1 MKTSMLNKFQRKA
14 LAARW
19 PEVLKKGVAD
29 EVDVP
34 LYTGDLVRLP
44 LAVRWGS
51 GPELDVSGTVTGFAL
66 DKRGVP
72 SVVVHA
78 AGWTGSR
85 VDSWRTWIV
94 NGDLCAKVG
103 EDEARRLCD
112 QTIGRRTEPI
122 VRRTEATRR
131 CSEVAGRSNREDGL
145 RTEAIGRRT
154 EAAGRRDREDG
165 PRRETIRRCSEENRQ
180 CDQATARSLLV
191 HDAMPTEACIRKA
204 MGKSQLLHEFEP
216 LDEHI
221 REAMAKMWLGL
232 MVSGVR
238 TRAGVAIQPG
248 DLLRLPRNVARNRG
262 SQLHA
267 AGLCLGYAVGLD
279 GNPCVVVDAVG
290 EDVPEL
296 VRWRTWVVRGA
307 ECLVI
312 DSREAWRLEAR
323 YDRSGRM
330 RKPL

>member
-34 LYTGDLVRLP
+34 LYPGDLVRLP

-94 NGDLCAKVG
+94 NGDICAKVG
-103 EDEARRLCD
+103 EDEARSLCD
-112 QTIGRRTEPI
+112 Q
-122 VRRTEATRR
+122 
-131 CSEVAGRSNREDGL
+131 
-145 RTEAIGRRT
+145 AIGRRT

-165 PRRETIRRCSEENRQ
+165 RRRETIRRRSEENRQ

-279 GNPCVVVDAVG
+279 GSPCVVVDAVG

-312 DSREAWRLEAR
+312 DSREAWRLETR
-323 YDRSGRM
+323 YDRSGRL

>member
-14 LAARW
+14 LTARW
-19 PEVLKKGVAD
+19 PEVLTKGVAD
-29 EVDVP
+29 EGDEP
-34 LYTGDLVRLP
+34 LYPGDLVRLP
-44 LAVRWGS
+44 LAIRWGS
-51 GPELDVSGTVTGFAL
+51 GPELDVSGTVTGFAV

-78 AGWTGSR
+78 PAWTVDR

-94 NGDLCAKVG
+94 NGDFCAKVG
-103 EDEARRLCD
+103 EEEVRHLFDQVASRHGEA
-112 QTIGRRTEPI
+112 
-122 VRRTEATRR
+122 V
-131 CSEVAGRSNREDGL
+131 GRS
-145 RTEAIGRRT
+145 TEAIGRST
-154 EAAGRRDREDG
+154 EAAIRRGQATGGSPLPQEIAPMDARI
-165 PRRETIRRCSEENRQ
+165 RET
-180 CDQATARSLLV
+180 
-191 HDAMPTEACIRKA
+191 
-204 MGKSQLLHEFEP
+204 
-216 LDEHI
+216 
-221 REAMAKMWLGL
+221 MAKTWLGL

-248 DLLRLPRNVARNRG
+248 ELLRLPRNVARNRG

-279 GNPCVVVDAVG
+279 GSPCVVVDAVG

-312 DSREAWRLEAR
+312 DSKEAWRLEAG
-323 YDRSGRM
+323 YDRDGRL
-330 RKPL
+330 RKGPKKG

>member
-34 LYTGDLVRLP
+34 LYPGDLVRLP

-78 AGWTGSR
+78 AGWTGGR

-94 NGDLCAKVG
+94 NGDICAKVG

-112 QTIGRRTEPI
+112 Q
-122 VRRTEATRR
+122 
-131 CSEVAGRSNREDGL
+131 
-145 RTEAIGRRT
+145 AIGRRT

-165 PRRETIRRCSEENRQ
+165 RCRETIRRRSEENRQ

-262 SQLHA
+262 TQLHA

-279 GNPCVVVDAVG
+279 GSPCVVVDAVG

-312 DSREAWRLEAR
+312 DSREAWRLETR
-323 YDRSGRM
+323 YDRSGRL

>member
-34 LYTGDLVRLP
+34 LYPGDLVRLP

-112 QTIGRRTEPI
+112 QAIGRRTEAI

-131 CSEVAGRSNREDGL
+131 CSEVAGR
-145 RTEAIGRRT
+145 
-154 EAAGRRDREDG
+154 RDREDG
-165 PRRETIRRCSEENRQ
+165 RRRETIRRRSEENRQ

-191 HDAMPTEACIRKA
+191 HDAKPTEACIRKA

-279 GNPCVVVDAVG
+279 GSPCVVVDAVG

-312 DSREAWRLEAR
+312 DSREAWRLETR
-323 YDRSGRM
+323 YDRSGRL

>member
-34 LYTGDLVRLP
+34 LYPGDLVRLP

-78 AGWTGSR
+78 AGWTGGR

-94 NGDLCAKVG
+94 NGDICAKVG

-112 QTIGRRTEPI
+112 Q
-122 VRRTEATRR
+122 
-131 CSEVAGRSNREDGL
+131 
-145 RTEAIGRRT
+145 AIGRRT

-165 PRRETIRRCSEENRQ
+165 RRRETIRRRSEENRQ

-279 GNPCVVVDAVG
+279 GSPCVVVDAVG

-312 DSREAWRLEAR
+312 DSREAWRLETR
-323 YDRSGRM
+323 YDRSGRL

>member
-34 LYTGDLVRLP
+34 LYPGDLVRLP

-112 QTIGRRTEPI
+112 QTIGRRTE
-122 VRRTEATRR
+122 
-131 CSEVAGRSNREDGL
+131 
-145 RTEAIGRRT
+145 
-154 EAAGRRDREDG
+154 AAGRRDREDG
-165 PRRETIRRCSEENRQ
+165 RRRETIRRRSEENRQ

-279 GNPCVVVDAVG
+279 GSPCVVVDAVG

-312 DSREAWRLEAR
+312 DSREAWRLETR
-323 YDRSGRM
+323 YDRSGRL

>member
-34 LYTGDLVRLP
+34 LYPGDLVRLP

-94 NGDLCAKVG
+94 NGDICAKVG

-112 QTIGRRTEPI
+112 QTIGRRTE
-122 VRRTEATRR
+122 
-131 CSEVAGRSNREDGL
+131 
-145 RTEAIGRRT
+145 AIGRRT

-165 PRRETIRRCSEENRQ
+165 RRRETIRRRSEENRQ

-279 GNPCVVVDAVG
+279 GSPCVVVDAVG

-312 DSREAWRLEAR
+312 DSREAWRLETR
-323 YDRSGRM
+323 YDRSGRL

>member
-34 LYTGDLVRLP
+34 LYPGDLVRLP

-112 QTIGRRTEPI
+112 Q
-122 VRRTEATRR
+122 
-131 CSEVAGRSNREDGL
+131 
-145 RTEAIGRRT
+145 AIGRRT
-154 EAAGRRDREDG
+154 EAAGRRGREDG
-165 PRRETIRRCSEENRQ
+165 RRRETIRRRSEENRQ

-279 GNPCVVVDAVG
+279 GSPCMVVDAVG

-312 DSREAWRLEAR
+312 DSREAWRLETR
-323 YDRSGRM
+323 YDRSGRL

>member
-34 LYTGDLVRLP
+34 LYPGDLVRLP

-94 NGDLCAKVG
+94 NGDICAKVG

-112 QTIGRRTEPI
+112 QTI
-122 VRRTEATRR
+122 
-131 CSEVAGRSNREDGL
+131 GL

-165 PRRETIRRCSEENRQ
+165 RRRETIRRRSEENRQ

-238 TRAGVAIQPG
+238 TRAGAAIQPG

-279 GNPCVVVDAVG
+279 GSPCVVVDAVG

-312 DSREAWRLEAR
+312 DSREAWRLETR
-323 YDRSGRM
+323 YDRSGRL

>member
-34 LYTGDLVRLP
+34 LYPGDLVRLP

-78 AGWTGSR
+78 AGWTGGR

-112 QTIGRRTEPI
+112 Q
-122 VRRTEATRR
+122 
-131 CSEVAGRSNREDGL
+131 
-145 RTEAIGRRT
+145 AIGRRT

-165 PRRETIRRCSEENRQ
+165 RRRETIRRRSEENRQ

-279 GNPCVVVDAVG
+279 GSPCVVVDAVG

-312 DSREAWRLEAR
+312 DSREAWRLETR
-323 YDRSGRM
+323 YDRSGRL

>member
-34 LYTGDLVRLP
+34 LYPGDLVRLP

-78 AGWTGSR
+78 AGWTGGR

-112 QTIGRRTEPI
+112 QTIGRRTE
-122 VRRTEATRR
+122 
-131 CSEVAGRSNREDGL
+131 
-145 RTEAIGRRT
+145 
-154 EAAGRRDREDG
+154 AAGRRDREDG
-165 PRRETIRRCSEENRQ
+165 RRRETIRRRSEENRQ
-180 CDQATARSLLV
+180 CDKATARSLLV

-279 GNPCVVVDAVG
+279 GSPCVVVDAVG

-312 DSREAWRLEAR
+312 DSREAWRLETR
-323 YDRSGRM
+323 YDRSGRL

>member
-34 LYTGDLVRLP
+34 LYPGDLVRLP

-112 QTIGRRTEPI
+112 Q
-122 VRRTEATRR
+122 
-131 CSEVAGRSNREDGL
+131 
-145 RTEAIGRRT
+145 AIGRRT

-165 PRRETIRRCSEENRQ
+165 RRRETIRRRSEENRQ

-248 DLLRLPRNVARNRG
+248 ELLRLPRNVARNRG

-279 GNPCVVVDAVG
+279 GSPCVVVDAVG

-312 DSREAWRLEAR
+312 DSREAWRLETR
-323 YDRSGRM
+323 YDRSGRL

>member
-34 LYTGDLVRLP
+34 LYPGDLVRLP

-112 QTIGRRTEPI
+112 Q
-122 VRRTEATRR
+122 
-131 CSEVAGRSNREDGL
+131 
-145 RTEAIGRRT
+145 AIGRRT
-154 EAAGRRDREDG
+154 EAAGRRGREDG
-165 PRRETIRRCSEENRQ
+165 RRRETIRRRSEENRQ

-279 GNPCVVVDAVG
+279 GSPCVVVDAVG

-312 DSREAWRLEAR
+312 DSREAWRLETR
-323 YDRSGRM
+323 YDRSGRL

>member
-34 LYTGDLVRLP
+34 LYPGDLVRLP

-112 QTIGRRTEPI
+112 Q
-122 VRRTEATRR
+122 
-131 CSEVAGRSNREDGL
+131 
-145 RTEAIGRRT
+145 AIGRRT

-165 PRRETIRRCSEENRQ
+165 RRRETIRRRSEENRQ
-180 CDQATARSLLV
+180 CDQATARSFLV

-279 GNPCVVVDAVG
+279 GSPCVVVDAVG

-312 DSREAWRLEAR
+312 DSREAWRLETR
-323 YDRSGRM
+323 YDRSGRL

>member
-14 LAARW
+14 LAVRW

-78 AGWTGSR
+78 AGWTGGR

-94 NGDLCAKVG
+94 NGDICAKVG

-112 QTIGRRTEPI
+112 Q
-122 VRRTEATRR
+122 
-131 CSEVAGRSNREDGL
+131 
-145 RTEAIGRRT
+145 AIGRRT
-154 EAAGRRDREDG
+154 EAAGRRGREDG
-165 PRRETIRRCSEENRQ
+165 RRRETIRRRSEENRQ

-323 YDRSGRM
+323 YDRSGRL